1 MDQVDGDT
9 LDGLWEGI
17 TKGEPFT
24 VCYDE
29 LFSLCYSVPG
39 WKSWSLALGLAELLF
54 WILAIYFGWKRIRGK
69 DEGRHNTKLDDED
82 RLHKGQGRQPFK

>member
-9 LDGLWEGI
+9 LDGLWKGI

-29 LFSLCYSVPG
+29 LFSLCYDVPG
-39 WKSWSLALGLAELLF
+39 WKSWSLALGLVELLF
-54 WILAIYFGWKRIRGK
+54 WSHSRFNVPTTTTT
-69 DEGRHNTKLDDED
+69 H
-82 RLHKGQGRQPFK
+82 P